1 MYIKNENTKEY
12 WSFFDKDVK
21 TFKGFAAVPIYLKFY
36 SLFYIVGALLVL
48 SFSTAIYTK
57 IVTFL
62 SPLILYSL
70 SKPIYWC

>member
-12 WSFFDKDVK
+12 WSIMAKDVA
-21 TFKGFAAVPIYLKFY
+21 TYKGFAAVPIYLKFY
-36 SLFYIVGALLVL
+36 SVFYIVGALIVL
-48 SFSTAIYTK
+48 SFSTALYTK

-70 SKPIYWC
+70 SITI